1 MKGEPE
7 IGSGSPYFPSTT
19 QRILRTPLP
28 SPALIASL
36 AHSHCLFSF
45 PEVPAVTHVDDPL
58 LPLFLPVSTREQR
71 SALQAPLVTPV
82 LETLLLA
89 AQPAA
94 LFLLDS
100 AGVIQH
106 VGGAWERVTEYAAEE
121 VIGRTLASILRLPA
135 AGPDGLLDGSGQ
147 STDARLLT
155 RTGVQ
160 AVTVSWQQQGEH
172 IAGHLERCRPGQ
184 VRARG
189 GRDLD
194 QAVYCLGVALD
205 GGQGQ
210 HVDRMVSL
218 ASRLAGA
225 ICLPD
230 EQLREVRWGAALH
243 DVGKSRVPQDI
254 LGKNGPLT
262 PEEFEVIR
270 HHPAWGLEIVQALE
284 FLTEPVRTAVLHHHE
299 RYDGQGYPYGL
310 KGEAIPLSARIVA
323 IADVFD
329 ALTSARSYKPAW
341 SPQDATSHLIAG
353 AGTQFDPWLVR
364 VFVLD
369 VLGFTAFTEQL
380 NGAAFL

>member
-1 MKGEPE
+1 M
-7 IGSGSPYFPSTT
+7 
-19 QRILRTPLP
+19 
-28 SPALIASL
+28 
-36 AHSHCLFSF
+36 
-45 PEVPAVTHVDDPL
+45 
-58 LPLFLPVSTREQR
+58 STRERR
-71 SALQAPLVTPV
+71 SALQTPLEALLPDVLLPDALPLDTPA

-94 LFLLDS
+94 LFLLDR

-121 VIGRTLASILRLPA
+121 VIGRTLASMLRLPT
-135 AGPDGLLDGSGQ
+135 AGPDGLLTGSGQ
-147 STDARLLT
+147 ATDARLLT

-160 AVTVSWQQQGEH
+160 AVTVSWKHQGGH
-172 IAGHLERCRPGQ
+172 IAGHLERSRPSPVQ
-184 VRARG
+184 DRG

-210 HVDRMVSL
+210 HVDRMVSF
-218 ASRLAGA
+218 ASRLAEA
-225 ICLPD
+225 LCLGED
-230 EQLREVRWGAALH
+230 ERREVRWGAALH

-254 LGKNGPLT
+254 LSKSGPLT

-270 HHPAWGLEIVQALE
+270 HHPAWGLEIVQGLE
-284 FLTEPVRTAVLHHHE
+284 FLTEPVRAAVLHHHE
-299 RYDGQGYPYGL
+299 RYDGHGYPCRL
-310 KGEAIPLSARIVA
+310 SGEAIPLSARIVA

-341 SPQDATSHLIAG
+341 SPQDATSSLIAG
-353 AGTQFDPWLVR
+353 AGSQFDPWLVR

-380 NGAAFL
+380 TETVVL